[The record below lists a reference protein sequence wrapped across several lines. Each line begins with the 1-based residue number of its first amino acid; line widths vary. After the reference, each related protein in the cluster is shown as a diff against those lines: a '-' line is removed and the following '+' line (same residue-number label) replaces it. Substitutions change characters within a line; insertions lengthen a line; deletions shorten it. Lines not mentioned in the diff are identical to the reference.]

1 MDEDQ
6 LNEQEDS
13 NKRRIESSEGRIEEL
28 EGRVTGSTNEN
39 KIQSQRIDQAL
50 SGVRR
55 SLNLY
60 NFLDK
65 KQDISVERVE
75 RIERSLVVADRNIK
89 SQSSTFNQTL
99 VSINTSLLTVH
110 QGLKVVSDKL
120 EISEK
125 LRKIRDANELKR
137 EQQLAQQQLREGK
150 ESLVEKKIQSALL
163 APVRRLGAKTR
174 SILGSLLKVFNIA
187 LLGFMG
193 MKSIQLL
200 DALIKGD
207 EKKLKEIKDEILKQL
222 TIAGGIFIAINGGLA
237 IALRSILRLTAF
249 AGRIAVTNLLFRP
262 IQAIINAARL
272 GFFGGGNVP
281 PPVNVPPGAGA
292 TTASTSGGVYRN
304 GKLVLGS
311 GKMMSQNLRG
321 SMFVGSFGTFEAL
334 MRGEALPE
342 AFGEGISRAIVYRLS
357 QIAIGLGLAYFG
369 VKAAVLYPTAF
380 LGAAAIDM
388 AFGSSYGETLG
399 DFTGGVIRNITG
411 MSPATDNLAAFT
423 ASKQMDL
430 RAAAENNVVVVQ
442 EDDNTTTSSSGQVP
456 DVSALMSMP
465 SSNAD
470 NPYIANSFIQYNV
483 VLL

>member
-39 KIQSQRIDQAL
+39 RIQSQRIDQAL

-65 KQDISVERVE
+65 KQDISVDRVE
-75 RIERSLVVADRNIK
+75 KIERSLVVADRNIK

-99 VSINTSLLTVH
+99 ISINTSLLTVQ

-120 EISEK
+120 EVSEK

-207 EKKLKEIKDEILKQL
+207 EKKLKEIKGEILKQL
-222 TIAGGIFIAINGGLA
+222 TIAGGIFIAINGG
-237 IALRSILRLTAF
+237 
-249 AGRIAVTNLLFRP
+249 
-262 IQAIINAARL
+262 
-272 GFFGGGNVP
+272 
-281 PPVNVPPGAGA
+281 
-292 TTASTSGGVYRN
+292 
-304 GKLVLGS
+304 
-311 GKMMSQNLRG
+311 
-321 SMFVGSFGTFEAL
+321 
-334 MRGEALPE
+334 
-342 AFGEGISRAIVYRLS
+342 
-357 QIAIGLGLAYFG
+357 
-369 VKAAVLYPTAF
+369 
-380 LGAAAIDM
+380 
-388 AFGSSYGETLG
+388 
-399 DFTGGVIRNITG
+399 
-411 MSPATDNLAAFT
+411 
-423 ASKQMDL
+423 
-430 RAAAENNVVVVQ
+430 
-442 EDDNTTTSSSGQVP
+442 
-456 DVSALMSMP
+456 
-465 SSNAD
+465 
-470 NPYIANSFIQYNV
+470 
-483 VLL
+483 

>member
-99 VSINTSLLTVH
+99 ISINTSLLTVQ

-207 EKKLKEIKDEILKQL
+207 EKKLKEIKGEILKQL

-272 GFFGGGNVP
+272 GFFGGTPAG
-281 PPVNVPPGAGA
+281 GAGIPA
-292 TTASTSGGVYRN
+292 GAVSGSGSGGVYRN
-304 GKLVLGS
+304 NKKVLGS
-311 GKMMSQNLRG
+311 GNTMRQNLRG
-321 SMFVGSFGTFEAL
+321 SVLVGSFGTFEAL